1 MTVRKRTARITKI
14 EEIFD
19 KAGGDFFDRGK
30 IDQLKKIKKKA
41 KAEGKELKDLKKEKL
56 ESKITKETIDCLN
69 LYPFISAIKVPGTVF
84 SGGGNPDIDIVFN
97 GLSIKVEMKRSANLE
112 PTKLQYERID
122 EINAAN
128 GFAFYASSKQEVLDT
143 LCAKGYFDFLKNIP
157 DSVWV
162 KNIVMKQAKKVFLES
177 KDQSVLID
185 KQRKLL
191 KIF

>member
-1 MTVRKRTARITKI
+1 MNVRKRTARITKI
-14 EEIFD
+14 GEIFD
-19 KAGGDFFDRGK
+19 NAGGDFFDRGK

-41 KAEGKELKDLKKEKL
+41 KAEGKELKDLKEEKL

-97 GLSIKVEMKRSANLE
+97 GLSIKVEMKRPGLL
-112 PTKLQYERID
+112 PTDLQYERIA

-143 LCAKGYFDFLKNIP
+143 LCAKGYFDFLKSIP

-162 KNIVMKQAKKVFLES
+162 QNIVMKQAKKVFLES
-177 KDQSVLID
+177 KDQSVLIE

-191 KIF
+191 NIF